1 MMDLNTLIPKNSPLY
16 LLASESINARG
27 QIAGYGVQKDA
38 PHDVHAFLATH
49 VAALTVTATVMIRSG
64 AGMRMTHRTPA
75 PHPARAPKGR
85 TLSSRK
91 TPGSNFSNG

>member
-38 PHDVHAFLATH
+38 PHDVQAF
-49 VAALTVTATVMIRSG
+49 
-64 AGMRMTHRTPA
+64 
-75 PHPARAPKGR
+75 
-85 TLSSRK
+85 
-91 TPGSNFSNG
+91 